1 MSNTFKLK
9 KGFDIKLVGTPEHQY
24 VENFKSSTFAVKP
37 PDYNGIKPI
46 PKLTVAVG
54 DEVIAGDQIFFDK
67 PNPDIAFCAPV
78 SGEIVEIRRGEKRA
92 ISEVVILADEKI
104 KFKDF
109 GAEHPDRISE
119 ESIREKLLLSG
130 CWPLIRQRPFNV
142 MADPTIKPRDIFIS
156 CFDTNPLAPDLEFTL
171 RDDMEYFQTGID
183 VLDILAAGDV
193 YLGLNGKLD
202 RSLFSGIRKAKVNSF
217 TGPHPAGNVGVQ
229 IHHAKPISKGDVVW
243 TVHPYDVVTIGRL
256 FQKGIYDTSRM
267 FTIGGPPV
275 DYPANFKSYLG
286 TGISYALEN
295 NLKEDNVRVISG
307 SPLSGQKLSNGQH
320 LGAFDYQISV
330 LEEGDFH
337 ELFGWMLPS
346 YGRPSLSPTLP
357 PVELT
362 SKVPFVKKVEAFNA
376 NTNTHGEKR
385 AFVVSG
391 QYEKV
396 LPMDILP
403 VHLLKAIL
411 SKDFDL
417 MEGLGIYEVVE
428 EDLALCEFVCT
439 SKFDVQET
447 LREGLN
453 MMLEQG

>member
-9 KGFDIKLVGTPEHQY
+9 KGFDIKLIGTPEHKY

-37 PDYNGIKPI
+37 PNYIGIKPI
-46 PKLTVAVG
+46 PKLTVAIG

-67 PNPDIAFCAPV
+67 SNPDMAFCSPV
-78 SGEIVEIRRGEKRA
+78 SGEVVEIRRGAKRA
-92 ISEVVILADEKI
+92 ITEVVILADDEI
-104 KFKDF
+104 KFKNF

-119 ESIREKLLLSG
+119 ESIVAKMLQSG
-130 CWPLIRQRPFNV
+130 CWPLIRQRPFNII
-142 MADPTIKPRDIFIS
+142 ADPTIKPRDIFIS

-171 RDDMEYFQTGID
+171 RDDIEYFQTGID
-183 VLDILAAGDV
+183 VLDKLTEGNV
-193 YLGLNGKLD
+193 YLGLNGKLQ
-202 RSLFSGIRKAKVNSF
+202 RSIFSGVKKAKLNSF

-229 IHHAKPISKGDVVW
+229 IHHVNPINKGDIVW
-243 TVHPYDVVTIGRL
+243 TVHPYNVVAIGRL

-286 TGISYALEN
+286 TGINYALEN
-295 NLKEDNVRVISG
+295 NLKTDNVRVIGG
-307 SPLSGQKLSNGQH
+307 SPLSGEQLASGEH

-330 LEEGDFH
+330 LEEGDFS
-337 ELFGWMLPS
+337 ELFGWILPS
-346 YGRPSLSPTLP
+346 YSRPSISPTLP
-357 PVELT
+357 AVELT

-385 AFVVSG
+385 AFVMSG

-403 VHLLKAIL
+403 VQLLKAIL
-411 SKDFDL
+411 SNDFDL
-417 MEGLGIYEVVE
+417 MEGLGIYELVE

-439 SKFDVQET
+439 SKFDVQDT

-453 MMLEQG
+453 IVREQG